1 MPLFKTKTSQNV
13 LAKEGYKQVVKL
25 ILAAYLWGNEQAK
38 DDDAPKEIKKNKK
51 GMRQPPL
58 RRSRQKPFILEEHL
72 FIYYLVC
79 HTQNNGM
86 NGTLSVFME
95 QKWVPTKLVT
105 SKGRCPLLI
114 AASSAK
120 FTLSRLP
127 RLVFQSIPK
136 KSAHHSPISSLFL
149 KFACS

>member
-1 MPLFKTKTSQNV
+1 
-13 LAKEGYKQVVKL
+13 
-25 ILAAYLWGNEQAK
+25 
-38 DDDAPKEIKKNKK
+38 
-51 GMRQPPL
+51 MRQPPL
-58 RRSRQKPFILEEHL
+58 RRSRQKPFIHEEHL

-95 QKWVPTKLVT
+95 QKRVPTKLVT

-114 AASSAK
+114 APPSAK

-127 RLVFQSIPK
+127 RLVFQRVPQKIGPPF
-136 KSAHHSPISSLFL
+136 AHFKPFP
-149 KFACS
+149 

>member
-1 MPLFKTKTSQNV
+1 MSLFKTKTSQNV

-58 RRSRQKPFILEEHL
+58 QCSRQKPFILEEHL

-95 QKWVPTKLVT
+95 QKRVPTKLVT
-105 SKGRCPLLI
+105 SKGRRPLLI
-114 AASSAK
+114 APPSAK
-120 FTLSRLP
+120 FMLSRLP

>member
-1 MPLFKTKTSQNV
+1 
-13 LAKEGYKQVVKL
+13 
-25 ILAAYLWGNEQAK
+25 
-38 DDDAPKEIKKNKK
+38 
-51 GMRQPPL
+51 MRQPPL
-58 RRSRQKPFILEEHL
+58 QCSRQKPFILEEHL

-95 QKWVPTKLVT
+95 QKRVPTKLVT
-105 SKGRCPLLI
+105 SKGRRPLLI
-114 AASSAK
+114 APPSAK

-136 KSAHHSPISSLFL
+136 NRPTIRPFQAFSLNLPVHRFGRKILTERQGMPIINSHSISVVSCQEALLPFRL
-149 KFACS
+149 LSYIIKAPT

>member
-1 MPLFKTKTSQNV
+1 M
-13 LAKEGYKQVVKL
+13 VKL

-38 DDDAPKEIKKNKK
+38 DDDAPKEIEKNKK
-51 GMRQPPL
+51 GMWQPPL

-95 QKWVPTKLVT
+95 QKRVPTKLVT
-105 SKGRCPLLI
+105 SKGRCPLL
-114 AASSAK
+114 
-120 FTLSRLP
+120 TRT
-127 RLVFQSIPK
+127 R
-136 KSAHHSPISSLFL
+136 
-149 KFACS
+149 

>member
-1 MPLFKTKTSQNV
+1 
-13 LAKEGYKQVVKL
+13 
-25 ILAAYLWGNEQAK
+25 
-38 DDDAPKEIKKNKK
+38 
-51 GMRQPPL
+51 MRQPPL
-58 RRSRQKPFILEEHL
+58 QCSRQKPFILEEHL

-95 QKWVPTKLVT
+95 QKRVPTKLVT

-114 AASSAK
+114 APPNAK

>member
-1 MPLFKTKTSQNV
+1 
-13 LAKEGYKQVVKL
+13 
-25 ILAAYLWGNEQAK
+25 
-38 DDDAPKEIKKNKK
+38 
-51 GMRQPPL
+51 MRQPPL
-58 RRSRQKPFILEEHL
+58 QCSRQKPFILEEHL

-95 QKWVPTKLVT
+95 QKRVPTKLVT
-105 SKGRCPLLI
+105 SKGRRPLLI
-114 AASSAK
+114 APPCAK

>member
-13 LAKEGYKQVVKL
+13 LAKEGYKQVFKL

-95 QKWVPTKLVT
+95 QKRVPTKLVT

-114 AASSAK
+114 APPSAK

>member
-1 MPLFKTKTSQNV
+1 
-13 LAKEGYKQVVKL
+13 
-25 ILAAYLWGNEQAK
+25 
-38 DDDAPKEIKKNKK
+38 
-51 GMRQPPL
+51 MRQPPL
-58 RRSRQKPFILEEHL
+58 QCSRQKPFILEEHL

-95 QKWVPTKLVT
+95 QKRVPTKLVT

-114 AASSAK
+114 APVNHALPLI
-120 FTLSRLP
+120 TLSHLP

>member
-1 MPLFKTKTSQNV
+1 MSLFKTKTSQNV

-51 GMRQPPL
+51 GIRQPPL
-58 RRSRQKPFILEEHL
+58 QCSRQKPFILEEHL

-95 QKWVPTKLVT
+95 QKRVPTKLVT

-114 AASSAK
+114 APVNH
-120 FTLSRLP
+120 TLPFAPP
-127 RLVFQSIPK
+127 RFPK
-136 KSAHHSPISSLFL
+136 HPQKIGPPFAHFKPFP
-149 KFACS
+149 